1 MSSKKLRFLSSV
13 SLFSGKIDSIKVDSQ
28 HFNFI
33 SLSHFP
39 QPFNFDLPS
48 DSHSCKVKGAGKMT
62 LGKNETLLNYAWGS
76 QRVDK
81 IWP

>member
-1 MSSKKLRFLSSV
+1 MSSKNCVSCPLYLYFQEKL
-13 SLFSGKIDSIKVDSQ
+13 SIKVDSQ